1 MKVYDLIIRIKNAA
15 MAKRREVVLPYSN
28 MGKEIGKV
36 LVREGFLDE
45 IKEEAEGNKKFLRA
59 KVAYDRRIPKFLDAI
74 LISKPTLKNYI
85 TAKDISNFER
95 RGKRTLIISTS
106 KGVMTGKE
114 AQKKGLGGEA
124 LFSIW

>member
-95 RGKRTLIISTS
+95 RGKRT
-106 KGVMTGKE
+106 
-114 AQKKGLGGEA
+114 
-124 LFSIW
+124 